1 MEHPLI
7 KDIDTLSMDELQVKI
22 GDLTKKLGIAHRM
35 GNAHLRVQVQ
45 MALDTYRNKLQEKQ
59 QALWDQQKK
68 TGPDWSDRIDIS

>member
-7 KDIDTLSMDELQVKI
+7 NDADSLSLDDLQTKITELS
-22 GDLTKKLGIAHRM
+22 KKLGIAHRS
-35 GNAHLRVQVQ
+35 GNAHLRAQVQ
-45 MALDTYRNKLQEKQ
+45 MALDTYRNKFQEKQ